1 MPEDA
6 VTVAPHAYKILVE
19 NDRVRV
25 LEFKGGP
32 GVKTE
37 MHTHPSAV
45 AVAISGGKFKFTIAD
60 GPTIEAEL
68 SAGEAMFTD
77 RVVHSTEVLGTEDV
91 HVLLV
96 ELK

>member
-6 VTVAPHAYKILVE
+6 VTVASHAYKILVE

-37 MHTHPSAV
+37 MHSLPSAV
-45 AVAISGGKFKFTIAD
+45 AIAISGGKFKFTIAD
-60 GPTIEAEL
+60 GPTIEVEL
-68 SAGEAMFTD
+68 TAGETMFTD
-77 RVVHSTEVLGTEDV
+77 PVVHSTEV
-91 HVLLV
+91 
-96 ELK
+96 